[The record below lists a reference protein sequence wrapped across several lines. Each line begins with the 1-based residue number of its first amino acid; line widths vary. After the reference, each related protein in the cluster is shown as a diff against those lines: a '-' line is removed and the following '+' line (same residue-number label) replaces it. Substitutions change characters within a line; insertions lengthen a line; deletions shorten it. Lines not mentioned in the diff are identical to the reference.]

1 MNMDILSRA
10 FNILQRAGGMEQI
23 GQFMTIVYGVICV
36 FGILNCLLGY
46 RILRFWMMIFGF
58 LIGAG
63 AGFGVTYL
71 SGVEDKMMI
80 VGAMAGLG
88 IVLAIVSFL
97 VYRAGI
103 FVLGFGIGI
112 SLSIYLVHPT
122 SSFSFFLC
130 ILVGVGLGILAMRYA
145 KGVII
150 IGTSILGGVLAGFS
164 IAKIGGLEQFPYGI
178 GMAVGIALL
187 GILIQFAINKDHY
200 DDDDEEDEDDD
211 EPEEEVRRSRKK
223 KNSVQDRDT
232 VSEYNGVNR
241 RKTPSDR
248 YSDDKDDIGVR
259 GDNRSRRRA
268 GDSDRR
274 NLRSGEESGRSE
286 RYSDRRNSSG
296 SRSDSRRNGRNTGN
310 LDRNGSSDDRRR
322 TSAAGSSGRNRNG
335 RKSFSEGGRRAQ
347 SRSSS
352 ENSYNQNR
360 RNTRSAGR
368 SYYDDGDDYDA
379 DREHFAPDY
388 QETSD
393 TYGDFEKN
401 QQRKRQLDIENMAD
415 FEEDEFEQLR
425 DHEDSKISRDLLK
438 DLDPDDYDEWE
449 DD

>member
-1 MNMDILSRA
+1 MDMDMLSRV
-10 FNILQRAGGMEQI
+10 FDILQRAGEMERVGQI
-23 GQFMTIVYGVICV
+23 MTIVYGVICV

-187 GILIQFAINKDHY
+187 GMLIQFAINKDRY
-200 DDDDEEDEDDD
+200 DDDDEEDEGND

-232 VSEYNGVNR
+232 VSGYNGVNR

-248 YSDDKDDIGVR
+248 YSDDKDDAGVR
-259 GDNRSRRRA
+259 DDNHSRRRN

-274 NLRSGEESGRSE
+274 NLRSGEEAGRSE

-296 SRSDSRRNGRNTGN
+296 CRNGRNTGSSY
-310 LDRNGSSDDRRR
+310 RNASSDNRRR
-322 TSAAGSSGRNRNG
+322 TSTAGSSGRNRSGRNG
-335 RKSFSEGGRRAQ
+335 SSEGGRRAQ
-347 SRSSS
+347 SRSGS
-352 ENSYNQNR
+352 ENSYSQNR

-368 SYYDDGDDYDA
+368 AYYDDGDEYDA
-379 DREHFAPDY
+379 DRECFAPDY

-393 TYGDFEKN
+393 TYGDFEKK

-415 FEEDEFEQLR
+415 FEEDEFGQLR

-449 DD
+449 DN

>member
-1 MNMDILSRA
+1 MDMDMLSRV
-10 FNILQRAGGMEQI
+10 FDILQRAGEMERVGQI
-23 GQFMTIVYGVICV
+23 MTIVYGVICV

-63 AGFGVTYL
+63 AGFGVTSL

-187 GILIQFAINKDHY
+187 GMLIQFAINKDRY
-200 DDDDEEDEDDD
+200 DDDDEEDEGND

-232 VSEYNGVNR
+232 VSGYNGVNR

-248 YSDDKDDIGVR
+248 YSDDKDDAGVR
-259 GDNRSRRRA
+259 DDNHSRRRN

-274 NLRSGEESGRSE
+274 NLRSGEEAGRSE
-286 RYSDRRNSSG
+286 RYSARRNSSG
-296 SRSDSRRNGRNTGN
+296 CRNGRNTGSSY
-310 LDRNGSSDDRRR
+310 RNASSDNRRR
-322 TSAAGSSGRNRNG
+322 TSTAGSSGRNRSGRNG
-335 RKSFSEGGRRAQ
+335 SSEGGRRAQ
-347 SRSSS
+347 SRSGS
-352 ENSYNQNR
+352 ENSYSQNR

-368 SYYDDGDDYDA
+368 AYYDDGDEYDA
-379 DREHFAPDY
+379 DRECFAPDY

-393 TYGDFEKN
+393 TYGDFEKK

-415 FEEDEFEQLR
+415 FEEDEFGQLR
-425 DHEDSKISRDLLK
+425 DHEDSKIGRDLLK
-438 DLDPDDYDEWE
+438 DLDPDDYDE
-449 DD
+449 

>member
-1 MNMDILSRA
+1 MDMDMLSRV
-10 FNILQRAGGMEQI
+10 FDILQRAGEMERI
-23 GQFMTIVYGVICV
+23 GQIMTIVYGVICV

-150 IGTSILGGVLAGFS
+150 IGTSILGGVLAGVS

-187 GILIQFAINKDHY
+187 GMLIQFAINKDRY

-211 EPEEEVRRSRKK
+211 EPEEEVRRSRK
-223 KNSVQDRDT
+223 
-232 VSEYNGVNR
+232 
-241 RKTPSDR
+241 RKILCR
-248 YSDDKDDIGVR
+248 I
-259 GDNRSRRRA
+259 A
-268 GDSDRR
+268 I
-274 NLRSGEESGRSE
+274 L
-286 RYSDRRNSSG
+286 
-296 SRSDSRRNGRNTGN
+296 
-310 LDRNGSSDDRRR
+310 
-322 TSAAGSSGRNRNG
+322 
-335 RKSFSEGGRRAQ
+335 F
-347 SRSSS
+347 
-352 ENSYNQNR
+352 
-360 RNTRSAGR
+360 
-368 SYYDDGDDYDA
+368 
-379 DREHFAPDY
+379 
-388 QETSD
+388 
-393 TYGDFEKN
+393 
-401 QQRKRQLDIENMAD
+401 LDITE
-415 FEEDEFEQLR
+415 
-425 DHEDSKISRDLLK
+425 
-438 DLDPDDYDEWE
+438 
-449 DD
+449 

>member
-1 MNMDILSRA
+1 MDMDMLSRV
-10 FNILQRAGGMEQI
+10 FDILQRAGEMERIWQI
-23 GQFMTIVYGVICV
+23 MTIVYGVICV

-58 LIGAG
+58 LSGAG

-150 IGTSILGGVLAGFS
+150 IGTSILGGVLAGVS
-164 IAKIGGLEQFPYGI
+164 IAKIGGLEQFPYGV

-187 GILIQFAINKDHY
+187 GMLIQFAINKDRY

-211 EPEEEVRRSRKK
+211 EPEEEVRRSGKK

-232 VSEYNGVNR
+232 VSGYNGVNR
-241 RKTPSDR
+241 RKTPFDR
-248 YSDDKDDIGVR
+248 YSDDKDDTGVR
-259 GDNRSRRRA
+259 EDNHSRRRT
-268 GDSDRR
+268 GNSDRR
-274 NLRSGEESGRSE
+274 NLRSGEEAGRSE
-286 RYSDRRNSSG
+286 RYSDRRNSSVC
-296 SRSDSRRNGRNTGN
+296 SSDSYRNGRNTGSS
-310 LDRNGSSDDRRR
+310 DRNGSSDNRRR
-322 TSAAGSSGRNRNG
+322 TSTAGSSGRRRN
-335 RKSFSEGGRRAQ
+335 SSSEGGRRAQ
-347 SRSSS
+347 SRNGS

-368 SYYDDGDDYDA
+368 TYYDDGDDYDA
-379 DREHFAPDY
+379 DRERFDPDY

-393 TYGDFEKN
+393 AYGDFEKK

-449 DD
+449 DN

>member
-1 MNMDILSRA
+1 MNMDVLSRV
-10 FNILQRAGGMEQI
+10 FNILQRVGGMEQI
-23 GQFMTIVYGVICV
+23 GQFMTIVYGIVCV

-71 SGVEDKMMI
+71 SGVEDKMVI
-80 VGAMAGLG
+80 AGAMAGLG

-150 IGTSILGGVLAGFS
+150 IGTSILGGVLAGVS
-164 IAKIGGLEQFPYGI
+164 IAKIGGLEQFPYGV

-187 GILIQFAINKDHY
+187 GMLIQFAINKDHY

-211 EPEEEVRRSRKK
+211 EPEEEMRRSGKK
-223 KNSVQDRDT
+223 KKFAQDREN
-232 VSEYNGVNR
+232 VSEYNGANR
-241 RKTPSDR
+241 RR
-248 YSDDKDDIGVR
+248 N
-259 GDNRSRRRA
+259 GD
-268 GDSDRR
+268 
-274 NLRSGEESGRSE
+274 
-286 RYSDRRNSSG
+286 SDRRNSSG
-296 SRSDSRRNGRNTGN
+296 NRSESRRNGRNAGN
-310 LDRNGSSDDRRR
+310 SDRNSSSDNRRR
-322 TSAAGSSGRNRNG
+322 TSAAGSSGRSRNG
-335 RKSFSEGGRRAQ
+335 RNSPSEGSRRSQ
-347 SRSSS
+347 SRSDS
-352 ENSYNQNR
+352 ENSYSQNR

-379 DREHFAPDY
+379 SRERFDPDY
-388 QETSD
+388 RETPD
-393 TYGDFEKN
+393 TYEDFEKS

-415 FEEDEFEQLR
+415 FEDDEFEQLR
-425 DHEDSKISRDLLK
+425 NHEDSKNNRDLLRN
-438 DLDPDDYDEWE
+438 LEPDDYDEWE
-449 DD
+449 DN

>member
-1 MNMDILSRA
+1 MDMDMLSRV
-10 FNILQRAGGMEQI
+10 FDILQRAGEMERVGQI
-23 GQFMTIVYGVICV
+23 MTIVYGVICV

-187 GILIQFAINKDHY
+187 GILIQFAINKDRY
-200 DDDDEEDEDDD
+200 DDDDEEDEGND

-232 VSEYNGVNR
+232 VSGYNGVNR

-248 YSDDKDDIGVR
+248 YSDDKDDAGVR
-259 GDNRSRRRA
+259 DDNHSRRRN

-274 NLRSGEESGRSE
+274 NLRSGEEAGRSE

-296 SRSDSRRNGRNTGN
+296 CRNGRNTGSS
-310 LDRNGSSDDRRR
+310 DRNASSDNRRR
-322 TSAAGSSGRNRNG
+322 TSTAGSSGRNRSG
-335 RKSFSEGGRRAQ
+335 RNSSSEGGRRAQ
-347 SRSSS
+347 SRSGS
-352 ENSYNQNR
+352 ENSYSQNR

-368 SYYDDGDDYDA
+368 AYYDDGDEYDA
-379 DREHFAPDY
+379 DRECFAPDY

-393 TYGDFEKN
+393 TYGDFEKK

-415 FEEDEFEQLR
+415 FEEDEFGQLR
-425 DHEDSKISRDLLK
+425 NHEDSKISRDLLK
-438 DLDPDDYDEWE
+438 DLDPDDYDEWK
-449 DD
+449 DN